1 MKHLVLTFF
10 IGLLMLGL
18 ALPLAYAEQSIN
30 QPVAVNDQTAW
41 SFVNSG
47 QQLTIGKT
55 NSVVLADL
63 NGNGNLDILESND
76 FQNRRWTNNG
86 DGSFLFLPSNYGAGG
101 NESALADLNGDGLL
115 DFFVARKRVLTSDT
129 GENEVWLAVNNNS
142 FITFQ
147 NSGQKLGNTDSRGVA
162 LADLNGDGFVDAFV
176 ANASY
181 RGEPPTSNG
190 NTVWFNDGAGN
201 FSDSGQRLGISDS
214 EAVALADLNGDGF
227 VDAAVANGGSNN
239 RISKVWF
246 NDGDGN
252 FSDSGQRLGI
262 SDSEAVALAD
272 LNGDGFI
279 DAAVANGGSNN
290 RISKVWFNDG
300 SGNFSDSGQDL
311 GTDWSLDVAI
321 GDVNGDGHPDLVFGK
336 LSGNVQL
343 WLNNGSGVFSSGQTF
358 ADGQSVALGDLD
370 GDDDLDLVI
379 GKLAGVGSNQ
389 VWENDGAGN
398 FTNSG
403 LSLGS
408 EVVYDIA
415 LGDVDRD
422 GDLDILF
429 AGNGTDEVLWFNNT
443 PQFFEVVATI
453 YLPLVVR

>member
-1 MKHLVLTFF
+1 MKKLMTFTLL
-10 IGLLMLGL
+10 GLLIL
-18 ALPLAYAEQSIN
+18 ALTLPLAAQPAASATAE
-30 QPVAVNDQTAW
+30 TAW

-63 NGNGNLDILESND
+63 NGNGDLHILESND
-76 FQNRRWTNNG
+76 FQNRRWTNDGNG
-86 DGSFLFLPSNYGAGG
+86 VFFFLPTNYGTGG
-101 NESALADLNGDGLL
+101 TESAVADLNGDGHL

-129 GENEVWLAVNNNS
+129 GENQVWLAAENNS

-147 NSGQKLGNTDSRGVA
+147 NSGQQLGNANSRGVA

-176 ANASY
+176 ANSRYA
-181 RGEPPTSNG
+181 GDPPVGNG
-190 NTVWFNDGAGN
+190 NTVWFNDGNGN

-252 FSDSGQRLGI
+252 FSDSGQ
-262 SDSEAVALAD
+262 
-272 LNGDGFI
+272 N
-279 DAAVANGGSNN
+279 
-290 RISKVWFNDG
+290 
-300 SGNFSDSGQDL
+300 L

-321 GDVNGDGHPDLVFGK
+321 GDVNGDGHPDIVFGK

-389 VWENDGAGN
+389 VWENDGAGS

-415 LGDVDRD
+415 LGDVDHD

-429 AGNGTDEVLWFNNT
+429 AGNGTDEVLWFNQT
-443 PQFFEVVATI
+443 PQYFEVVATI
-453 YLPLVVR
+453 YLPLVNK

>member
-1 MKHLVLTFF
+1 TF
-10 IGLLMLGL
+10 ILLGLLILGF
-18 ALPLAYAEQSIN
+18 ALPLTAQSPARATDAGPTTNQVADTTAE
-30 QPVAVNDQTAW
+30 TAW
-41 SFVNSG
+41 NFVNSG

-63 NGNGNLDILESND
+63 NGNGDLHILESND
-76 FQNRRWTNNG
+76 FSNRRWTN
-86 DGSFLFLPSNYGAGG
+86 DGHGVFFFLPTNYGTGG
-101 NESALADLNGDGLL
+101 QESAVADLNGDGHL
-115 DFFVARKRVLTSDT
+115 DFFVARGRVTLADT
-129 GENEVWLAVNNNS
+129 GENQVWLAAENNS

-147 NSGQKLGNTDSRGVA
+147 NSGQQLGNANSRGVA

-176 ANASY
+176 ANSRY
-181 RGEPPTSNG
+181 GGDPPVSNA

-227 VDAAVANGGSNN
+227 VDAAVANGGSTTRSN
-239 RISKVWF
+239 KVWF

-252 FSDSGQRLGI
+252 FSDSGQ
-262 SDSEAVALAD
+262 
-272 LNGDGFI
+272 
-279 DAAVANGGSNN
+279 
-290 RISKVWFNDG
+290 
-300 SGNFSDSGQDL
+300 DL
-311 GTDWSLDVAI
+311 GFDWSWDVVI
-321 GDVNGDGHPDLVFGK
+321 GDVNGDSHPDLMFGTFG
-336 LSGNVQL
+336 GNAQL
-343 WLNNGSGVFSSGQTF
+343 WLNNGSGVFSNSGQPF

-370 GDDDLDLVI
+370 GDNDLDLVI
-379 GKLAGVGSNQ
+379 GKSSVVGSNQ
-389 VWENDGAGN
+389 VWENDGSGN

-429 AGNGTDEVLWFNNT
+429 AGNGSDEVLWFNQT
-443 PQFFEVVATI
+443 PQNFVVVATI
-453 YLPLVVR
+453 YLPLVIR

>member
-86 DGSFLFLPSNYGAGG
+86 DGSFFFLPSNYGTGG

-190 NTVWFNDGAGN
+190 NTVWFNDGNGN
-201 FSDSGQRLGISDS
+201 FSDSGQLLGISDS

-246 NDGDGN
+246 NDG
-252 FSDSGQRLGI
+252 
-262 SDSEAVALAD
+262 
-272 LNGDGFI
+272 
-279 DAAVANGGSNN
+279 
-290 RISKVWFNDG
+290 

-311 GTDWSLDVAI
+311 GTDWSLNVAI

>member
-1 MKHLVLTFF
+1 
-10 IGLLMLGL
+10 MLGL

-41 SFVNSG
+41 NFVNSG

-55 NSVVLADL
+55 NSVVLANL
-63 NGNGNLDILESND
+63 NGTGDLHILESND
-76 FQNRRWTNNG
+76 FQNRRWTN
-86 DGSFLFLPSNYGAGG
+86 DGHGVFFFLPTNYGTGG
-101 NESALADLNGDGLL
+101 TESTVADLNGDGLL

-129 GENEVWLAVNNNS
+129 GENQVWLAVNNNS

-147 NSGQKLGNTDSRGVA
+147 NSGQKLGNANSRGVA
-162 LADLNGDGFVDAFV
+162 LADLNGDGFVDAFI
-176 ANASY
+176 ANGSY
-181 RGEPPTSNG
+181 GGDPPVSNG

-252 FSDSGQRLGI
+252 FSDSGQ
-262 SDSEAVALAD
+262 
-272 LNGDGFI
+272 
-279 DAAVANGGSNN
+279 
-290 RISKVWFNDG
+290 
-300 SGNFSDSGQDL
+300 DL

-321 GDVNGDGHPDLVFGK
+321 GDVNGDGHPDIVFGK
-336 LSGNVQL
+336 LGGNVQL

-389 VWENDGAGN
+389 VWENDGSGS
-398 FTNSG
+398 FTDSG

-415 LGDVDRD
+415 LGDVDHD

-429 AGNGTDEVLWFNNT
+429 AGNGTDEVLWFNHT
-443 PQFFEVVATI
+443 PQVFEVVATI
-453 YLPLVVR
+453 YLPLVIR

>member
-190 NTVWFNDGAGN
+190 NTVWFNDGN
-201 FSDSGQRLGISDS
+201 
-214 EAVALADLNGDGF
+214 
-227 VDAAVANGGSNN
+227 
-239 RISKVWF
+239 
-246 NDGDGN
+246 GN

-311 GTDWSLDVAI
+311 GTDWSLNVAI

-379 GKLAGVGSNQ
+379 GKLAAAGSNP

>member
-190 NTVWFNDGAGN
+190 NTVWFNDGNGN
-201 FSDSGQRLGISDS
+201 FSDSGQLLGISDS

-246 NDGDGN
+246 NDG
-252 FSDSGQRLGI
+252 
-262 SDSEAVALAD
+262 
-272 LNGDGFI
+272 
-279 DAAVANGGSNN
+279 
-290 RISKVWFNDG
+290 

-311 GTDWSLDVAI
+311 GTDWSLNVAI

-453 YLPLVVR
+453 YLPMIIK